1 MAGIIKDK
9 AGPYRSLFV
18 VCSLFSFN
26 QLANFPVEN
35 DPFAVSDYRGRFAPS
50 PTGPLHFGSLVAA
63 VGSYADAKFHHG
75 KWLVRIEDVDLPRT
89 VPGAAHHILD
99 TLEKLGMEW
108 DEEVIYQ
115 SQRSKVYQEALEVLN
130 QQGLLYPCTCSRKE
144 IADSSITGLYGFIY
158 PGTCLN
164 KPASIKNAH
173 ALRIRTSD
181 EVIQFQDILKGLY
194 AQRLRR
200 DVGDF
205 VLRRADG
212 IYAYQLAV
220 VVDDAVQ
227 NITHVVRGADLL
239 DSTPR
244 QIFLQQLLGYKTPHY
259 LHLPVVTNAAGEKL
273 SKQTNAAP
281 IDTVNALRELVAA
294 LRFLGQNPPAEILD
308 GDISSFWQWVIPNWR
323 VDRIPDGRDKKP

>member
-1 MAGIIKDK
+1 MQNA
-9 AGPYRSLFV
+9 
-18 VCSLFSFN
+18 
-26 QLANFPVEN
+26 QLIG
-35 DPFAVSDYRGRFAPS
+35 SDYRGRFAPS

-63 VGSYADAKFHHG
+63 VGSYADAKFHRG
-75 KWLVRIEDVDLPRT
+75 KWLVRIEDVDLQRT
-89 VPGAAHHILD
+89 VPGVAGQILD

-115 SQRSKVYQEALEVLN
+115 SQRFEAYREALEVLGK
-130 QQGLLYPCTCSRKE
+130 QGVLYPCSCSRKE
-144 IADSSITGLYGFIY
+144 IVDSSITSLYGFIY

-164 KPASIKNAH
+164 KPASTEHAH
-173 ALRIRTSD
+173 VLRVQTHDDLIA
-181 EVIQFQDILKGLY
+181 FQDRLQGFY
-194 AQRLRR
+194 TQRLHH

-220 VVDDAVQ
+220 VVDDAAQ

-244 QIFLQQLLGYKTPHY
+244 QIFLQQLLGYATPHY

-273 SKQTNAAP
+273 SKQTKAAP
-281 IDTVNALRELVAA
+281 IDMANALCELVAA
-294 LRFLGQNPPAEILD
+294 LRFLGQESPEEILQ
-308 GDISSFWQWVIPNWR
+308 GDISSFWRWTIENWR
-323 VDRIPDGRDKKP
+323 VSRIPNGCDIKP

>member
-1 MAGIIKDK
+1 M
-9 AGPYRSLFV
+9 
-18 VCSLFSFN
+18 
-26 QLANFPVEN
+26 EN

-75 KWLVRIEDVDLPRT
+75 KWLVRIEDVDVQRS
-89 VPGAAHHILD
+89 VPGAADRILA

-108 DEEVIYQ
+108 DEAVIYQ
-115 SQRSKVYQEALEVLN
+115 SRRSKIYQEALEVLN
-130 QQGLLYPCTCSRKE
+130 QQGLLYPCICSRKE

-158 PGTCLN
+158 PGICLN
-164 KPASIKNAH
+164 KPASTKNAH
-173 ALRIRTSD
+173 ALRIKTPD
-181 EVIQFQDILKGLY
+181 ELIQFRDILQGLY
-194 AQRLRR
+194 AQNLHR

-220 VVDDAVQ
+220 VVDDAAQ

-244 QIFLQQLLGYKTPHY
+244 QVYLQRLLGYATPHY
-259 LHLPVVTNAAGEKL
+259 MHLPVVTNAAGEKL
-273 SKQTNAAP
+273 SKQTHAAP
-281 IDTVNALRELVAA
+281 IDTANALRELVAA
-294 LRFLGQNPPAEILD
+294 LRFLGQEPPGEILD
-308 GDISSFWQWVIPNWR
+308 GDISSFWRWAIPNWR
-323 VDRIPDGRDKKP
+323 VDRIPQGRDKKP